1 MLSLR
6 NRNRTIL
13 LIRLIISQ
21 KIMLKPGVVTKGLV
35 EIYTLSGKS
44 IFNEPASFTS
54 EKKMNI
60 KNLSPGVYIVKLFD
74 GE

>member
-1 MLSLR
+1 
-6 NRNRTIL
+6 
-13 LIRLIISQ
+13 
-21 KIMLKPGVVTKGLV
+21 MLKPGVVTKGLV
-35 EIYTLSGKS
+35 EIYTLFGKS
-44 IFNEPASFTS
+44 IFNETASLAS